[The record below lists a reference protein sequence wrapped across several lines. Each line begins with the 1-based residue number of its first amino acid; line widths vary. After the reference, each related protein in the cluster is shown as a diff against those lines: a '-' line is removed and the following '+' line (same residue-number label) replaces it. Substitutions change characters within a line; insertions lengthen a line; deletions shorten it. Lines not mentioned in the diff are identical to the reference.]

1 MVTKVLILG
10 DGDIG
15 TIMANKLRFHVDI
28 KDVEITV
35 VGNSTEHYFKP
46 DGVHISFN
54 MIDYK
59 KSVKP
64 TDFLF
69 NYGINYIHDEITRI
83 NVADKSVSTKTGRT
97 LDYDYLIIAT
107 GNRFTPEEIPGY
119 GEEAKHFYDLKH
131 ALELQQSLKGF
142 KGGKVIIGQASIPI
156 MCPPAPYEFTFLL
169 DEYLRFK
176 GIRDKTEIHYVYPL
190 NRVFTIPNVSDFV
203 AKKFDERGIITHT
216 LFNVDSVDP
225 KNKQLV
231 SLEGENL
238 NYDLL
243 VLVPPHKGQKVITDS
258 GLADNG
264 GYIDVDRNKLN
275 YKDYDNVFVIGD
287 ATNLPV
293 SKAGATGHFQSVYLA
308 NRIAS
313 ETTGNIYNEVYD
325 GSVACTTVTGY
336 ERGVTLYFTYT
347 KPPKAKF
354 DSKTDYLFKYQSAD
368 TFFSSMI
375 RGVA

>member
-69 NYGINYIHDEITRI
+69 NYGVNYIHDEITRI
-83 NVADKSVSTKTGRT
+83 NVADRSVSTKAGRT

-119 GEEAKHFYDLKH
+119 EGEAKHFYDLKH

-142 KGGKVIIGQASIPI
+142 KGGKIIIGQASIPI

-203 AKKFDERGIITHT
+203 AKKFEERGIITHT

-243 VLVPPHKGQKVITDS
+243 VLVPPHKGQKVMTES
-258 GLADNG
+258 GLADNS

-313 ETTGNIYNEVYD
+313 ETAGNIYNEVYD
-325 GSVACTTVTGY
+325 GAVACTTVTGY
-336 ERGVTLYFTYT
+336 ERGVTLYFTYD